1 MISVSFGIRLTKIIS
16 YMYSNRFLVMVRKDK
31 KKESASVDL
40 HLFCLV
46 CFNIYGSPHIHT
58 YWFWVC
64 TIQFLIVFRRHLW
77 TSNTNKSNAHTM
89 WFFFLSTLLGGN
101 IFQRK
106 RLSFRAT
113 KKVALKN
120 CVMRLSNPLTTELK
134 CRRQRINFWG
144 LDTAVYSW
152 LTLSCSSPKK
162 LPSLILITWAYL
174 AFYRNKGKVS

>member
-77 TSNTNKSNAHTM
+77 TANTNKSRMLTKCDL
-89 WFFFLSTLLGGN
+89 FFFLSSLLGGN
-101 IFQRK
+101 IFQSK
-106 RLSFRAT
+106 RLSFRVT
-113 KKVALKN
+113 KKLALKN
-120 CVMRLSNPLTTELK
+120 CVMRLSNPSTTDLK
-134 CRRQRINFWG
+134 CQRQRINFWG

-152 LTLSCSSPKK
+152 LTLSCSSPQQFF
-162 LPSLILITWAYL
+162 YL
-174 AFYRNKGKVS
+174 ALFLLPGPI